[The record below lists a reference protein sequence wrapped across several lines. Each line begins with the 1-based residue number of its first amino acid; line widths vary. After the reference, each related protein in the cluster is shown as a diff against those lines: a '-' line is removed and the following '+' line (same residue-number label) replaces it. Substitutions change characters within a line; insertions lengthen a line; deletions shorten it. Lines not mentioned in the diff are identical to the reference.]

1 MRNPL
6 MKRLPRELKSDFGK
20 YIVIFLFMIITV
32 GFISGFVVSTHSL
45 AYAFDNSFDSQ
56 NVEDGHFILEDKMT
70 GDLPDKIEST
80 DTACYDINYK
90 DIEKGD
96 KTYRVYKNRE
106 DVNKQ
111 YIFKGELAKTAD
123 EITLDRLFA
132 ANNSIEIGDSITL
145 AGEIFKVTG
154 TVALPDYTSLF
165 EKSTGLMFNAQT
177 FTVALVTEE
186 GFDRLPDSHTTYC
199 YAWTFNDESLS
210 ENEKFDKSNDLK
222 EEIAKNALMTEFIT
236 EPNNQAIHFAGDD
249 IGSDES
255 MMITFLY
262 IIIVIMAFIFAV
274 TTSNTIEKESKVIG
288 TLRASGYTKGEL
300 TFHYIVIPV
309 FVTLFG
315 ALIGNILGYTVFKD
329 FVADVYYGSYSLPP
343 YETLWSSFA
352 FVNTTVVPC
361 VIMLVV
367 NFFIISSKLS
377 LSPLKFLRSDLKKSK
392 NRKAVKLPNFKF
404 IHRFRIRIF
413 MQNFPTY
420 IVMFVGVFFANF
432 LLLFGLM
439 MNPWL
444 ENYKAQAVEH
454 AFSDYQ
460 YILKMPVETEVEGA
474 EKFTTTSLET
484 TFEKSPVNEISVY
497 GIEDNSLYLSTLD
510 FGKDGDRIYVS
521 EGILKKYKLSEGDTI
536 TLKKKFTDDTYDFK
550 IYKGFDYP
558 TAMAVFM
565 NIDNYRETFDLDDD
579 YFTGYL
585 SNTEI
590 DDIDDDFILTT
601 VTIADS
607 TVLADQL
614 TASMSG
620 IFGIWTVFAVVLS
633 TLVFYLLSKI
643 IIEKNS
649 NSVSLVKI
657 LGFKNGEISSL
668 YLIVTGVVVVL
679 SAIICLPIC
688 DAVFQSVFTVM
699 MSSFNA
705 WIDLYIA
712 PKVWIEIPVYA
723 IVSYFIVA
731 LLQFRKIKKIPMDEA
746 LKNAE

>member
-1 MRNPL
+1 MKNPL
-6 MKRLPRELKSDFGK
+6 MKRLPRELRSDFGK

-32 GFISGFVVSTHSL
+32 GFISGFVVATHSL

-70 GDLPDKIEST
+70 GDLPDKIESI
-80 DTACYDINYK
+80 DTAYYDINYK

-96 KTYRVYKNRE
+96 KTFRVYKNRE
-106 DVNKQ
+106 DVNKT
-111 YIFKGELAKTAD
+111 YIFKGELAKADD
-123 EITLDRLFA
+123 EITIDRLFA
-132 ANNSIEIGDSITL
+132 DNNSIEIGDTITL
-145 AGEIFKVTG
+145 SGEEFKATG

-165 EKSTGLMFNAQT
+165 ENSTDVMFNAQT
-177 FTVALVTEE
+177 FTIALVTEE

-199 YAWTFNDESLS
+199 YAWTFDNKSLN
-210 ENEKFDKSNDLK
+210 ENEKYEKSNDLK
-222 EEIAKNALMTEFIT
+222 EEIAKNALMTEFVT

-249 IGSDES
+249 IGGDES

-300 TFHYIVIPV
+300 TFHYIIIPV
-309 FVTLFG
+309 FVTLLG

-352 FVNTTVVPC
+352 FINTTIVPC
-361 VIMLVV
+361 ALMFVV
-367 NFFIISSKLS
+367 NFFIISNKLS
-377 LSPLKFLRSDLKKSK
+377 LSPLKFLRSDLKKNK

-404 IHRFRIRIF
+404 IRRFRIRIF

-454 AFSDYQ
+454 AIADYQ
-460 YILKMPVETEVEGA
+460 YVLKLPVETENEQA
-474 EKFTTTSLET
+474 EKFTMTSLET
-484 TFEKSPVNEISVY
+484 TFENTDVNEISVY
-497 GIEDNSLYLSTLD
+497 GIETNSLYLPTLD
-510 FGKDGDRIYVS
+510 FEDNTDRIYVS
-521 EGILKKYKLSEGDTI
+521 KGILKKYKLNEGDTI

-550 IYKGFDYP
+550 IYKGYDYP

-565 NIDNYRETFDLDDD
+565 NIDNYRDTFDLDDD
-579 YFTGYL
+579 FFTGYF
-585 SNTEI
+585 SDAEI
-590 DDIDDDFILTT
+590 NDIDDDFILTT
-601 VTIADS
+601 ITIADS

-633 TLVFYLLSKI
+633 ILIIYLLSKI
-643 IIEKNS
+643 IIEKNA

-657 LGFKNGEISSL
+657 LGFKNSEISSL
-668 YLIVTGVVVVL
+668 YLIVTGIVVVF
-679 SAIICLPIC
+679 SALICLPIC
-688 DAVFQSVFTVM
+688 DAVFKAVFTVM

-705 WIDLYIA
+705 WIELYIA
-712 PKVWIEIPVYA
+712 PEVWIKIPLYA
-723 IVSYFIVA
+723 IISYFVVA
-731 LLQFRKIKKIPMDEA
+731 MLQYAKIKKIPMEEA

>member
-1 MRNPL
+1 MKNPL

-20 YIVIFLFMIITV
+20 YLVIFLFMIITV
-32 GFISGFVVSTHSL
+32 GFISGFVVATHSL

-70 GDLPDKIEST
+70 GDLPDKIESM
-80 DTACYDINYK
+80 DTAYYDINYK

-106 DVNKQ
+106 DVNKE
-111 YIFKGELAKTAD
+111 YVFKGELAKNAD

-145 AGEIFKVTG
+145 AGEKFKVTG

-186 GFDRLPDSHTTYC
+186 GYDRLPDSHITYC

-210 ENEKFDKSNDLK
+210 DNDKYDKSNDLK
-222 EEIAKNALMTEFIT
+222 EEIAKNALMTEFVT

-249 IGSDES
+249 IGGDES

-309 FVTLFG
+309 FVTLLG

-367 NFFIISSKLS
+367 NFFIISNKLS
-377 LSPLKFLRSDLKKSK
+377 LSPLKFLRSDLKKKK
-392 NRKAVKLPNFKF
+392 NRKAVKLPDFKF
-404 IHRFRIRIF
+404 MRRFRIRIF

-420 IVMFVGVFFANF
+420 IVMVIGVFFANF

-444 ENYKAQAVEH
+444 ENYKAEAVEH
-454 AFSDYQ
+454 AFSEYQ
-460 YILKMPVETEVEGA
+460 YILKMPVETEHKEA
-474 EKFTTTSLET
+474 EKFTMTSLET
-484 TFEKSPVNEISVY
+484 TFENTDVNEISVY
-497 GIEDNSLYLSTLD
+497 GIEDKSIYLSTLD
-510 FGKDGDRIYVS
+510 FADDRIYVS
-521 EGILKKYKLSEGDTI
+521 DGILKKYKLNEGDTI

-550 IYKGFDYP
+550 IYSGYDYP
-558 TAMAVFM
+558 TSMAVFM
-565 NIDNYRETFDLDDD
+565 SIDSYREKFDLDDN
-579 YFTGYL
+579 YYTGYL
-585 SNTEI
+585 SDVEL
-590 DDIDDDFILTT
+590 DDIDDDLILTT

-633 TLVFYLLSKI
+633 TLVIYLLSKI
-643 IIEKNS
+643 IIEKNAI
-649 NSVSLVKI
+649 SVSLVKI
-657 LGFKNGEISSL
+657 LGFKNSEISSL
-668 YLIVTGVVVVL
+668 YLIVTGIVVIF
-679 SAIICLPIC
+679 SALICLPIC
-688 DAVFQSVFTVM
+688 DVVFKNIFTVM

-723 IVSYFIVA
+723 ILSYFIVA
-731 LLQFRKIKKIPMDEA
+731 LMQFRKIQKIPMDEA